1 MVGPVVPVNLACPAV
16 VEVPIYKVSAAT
28 VPEKVTILGAVFASL
43 SLTVIELLDPVSV
56 MVPAIVIAEVL
67 ITSKVEEPLK
77 AIVLA
82 IVTSSLTVAV
92 LLAAIVKL
100 VAVIAALKV
109 ALLFKIMSARDVVPT
124 IPVIDAEPLPR
135 VNVKSRAVLSLSI
148 VEPKVM
154 LLSVVVNVTAPEYVC
169 VDEVVTSAPRF
180 EVPDTESDVA
190 LVIAALRSKIPV
202 ILIAPKVC
210 VPPIIP
216 STCNSVAVTVRLF
229 VSYPSELTVVSNVI

>member
-16 VEVPIYKVSAAT
+16 VAVPIYKVSAAT

-82 IVTSSLTVAV
+82 IVISSLTVAV
-92 LLAAIVKL
+92 LFPAIVRL
-100 VAVIAALKV
+100 FAVTAALKV
-109 ALLFKIMSARDVVPT
+109 ALLFKVMSARDVVPT

-135 VNVKSRAVLSLSI
+135 VNVKSRLLSPLSLSI
-148 VEPKVM
+148 VELKVM
-154 LLSVVVNVTAPEYVC
+154 LLSVVVK
-169 VDEVVTSAPRF
+169 VVSAPRTTAS
-180 EVPDTESDVA
+180 P
-190 LVIAALRSKIPV
+190 
-202 ILIAPKVC
+202 
-210 VPPIIP
+210 
-216 STCNSVAVTVRLF
+216 
-229 VSYPSELTVVSNVI
+229 

>member
-16 VEVPIYKVSAAT
+16 VAVPIYKVSAAT

-92 LLAAIVKL
+92 LLAAMVKL

-109 ALLFKIMSARDVVPT
+109 ALLFKVMSARDVVPT

-135 VNVKSRAVLSLSI
+135 VNVKSR
-148 VEPKVM
+148 
-154 LLSVVVNVTAPEYVC
+154 LLSHYRYLLLN
-169 VDEVVTSAPRF
+169 
-180 EVPDTESDVA
+180 
-190 LVIAALRSKIPV
+190 
-202 ILIAPKVC
+202 
-210 VPPIIP
+210 
-216 STCNSVAVTVRLF
+216 
-229 VSYPSELTVVSNVI
+229 